1 MASANAMRARLG
13 CQMVAGVCLGLLMGA
28 KLFFGLFLLS
38 LLWARQTRAAT
49 VALVVLLLTL
59 LAGLY
64 PGGL

>member
-1 MASANAMRARLG
+1 
-13 CQMVAGVCLGLLMGA
+13 MVAGVCLGLLMGA